1 MKHLDELE
9 RHIECCSSVILKF
22 IIHAVPPPDC
32 VHYNRQE
39 KCVNKKVSRLFIN
52 RLTKLDFMLFYAEI
66 LAYILEHKNFDGF
79 HGGSFFERHCNVD
92 FIH

>member
-1 MKHLDELE
+1 MLCHLLT
-9 RHIECCSSVILKF
+9 VY
-22 IIHAVPPPDC
+22 IIIDRKNVST
-32 VHYNRQE
+32 
-39 KCVNKKVSRLFIN
+39 KKVSRLFIN